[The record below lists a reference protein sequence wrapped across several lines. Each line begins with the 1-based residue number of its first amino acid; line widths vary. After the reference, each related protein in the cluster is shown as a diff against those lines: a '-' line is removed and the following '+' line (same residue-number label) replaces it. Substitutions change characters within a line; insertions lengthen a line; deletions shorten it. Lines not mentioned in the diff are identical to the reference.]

1 MANGESQWITGPE
14 ARADVQRLRGG
25 AGAILTGVATVI
37 ADDPSLTVRDAR
49 FNPHDR
55 QPLRVVLDSKLRTPT
70 TARMLS
76 LDGETLI
83 FCGDDAK
90 AGPLQDAGASVVK
103 VAMDEQIVDPAAVLQ
118 ALAVREVND
127 VLVEAGPTVAGQL
140 LMRQL
145 VDELVIYQ
153 APHILGSETRGM
165 VTTPAWRRLADRATL
180 NITDISRLG
189 VDLRIIATPDY
200 N

>member
-1 MANGESQWITGPE
+1 
-14 ARADVQRLRGG
+14 
-25 AGAILTGVATVI
+25 
-37 ADDPSLTVRDAR
+37 
-49 FNPHDR
+49 
-55 QPLRVVLDSKLRTPT
+55 
-70 TARMLS
+70 
-76 LDGETLI
+76 
-83 FCGDDAK
+83 
-90 AGPLQDAGASVVK
+90 
-103 VAMDEQIVDPAAVLQ
+103 MDEQIVDPAAVLQ